1 LKDLGVLNSD
11 LREWA
16 REEAM
21 AAFTCPLL
29 GIFLIE

>member
-1 LKDLGVLNSD
+1 LKDLVGLNSE
-11 LREWA
+11 LMEWA

-29 GIFLIE
+29 GMFLLE